1 MKFPQKLKL
10 IRSSKNW
17 TQEDMAEKLDI
28 STHAYAKIERGET
41 NVNLSRLQQIAEV
54 VGMELSQLFDSD
66 EKNIFNLT
74 GDNNTQCQ
82 NVNSLSTELIECKH
96 ELEKANLMIDERE
109 KEIDYLKQEID
120 YLKQQMN
127 DFRDIINLLK
137 KKDEIEKSI

>member
-41 NVNLSRLQQIAEV
+41 NVNLSRLEQIAEV
-54 VGMELSQLFDSD
+54 VEMELWELFASD

-74 GDNNTQCQ
+74 GDQTGDHNSQCIDNNW
-82 NVNSLSTELIECKH
+82 NNSPSTEQIEYKH
-96 ELEKANLMIDERE
+96 ELEKANLMIEQQQ
-109 KEIDYLKQEID
+109 KEIDYLKQQVNDLKEI
-120 YLKQQMN
+120 N
-127 DFRDIINLLK
+127 NLLK
-137 KKDEIEKSI
+137 KSQ